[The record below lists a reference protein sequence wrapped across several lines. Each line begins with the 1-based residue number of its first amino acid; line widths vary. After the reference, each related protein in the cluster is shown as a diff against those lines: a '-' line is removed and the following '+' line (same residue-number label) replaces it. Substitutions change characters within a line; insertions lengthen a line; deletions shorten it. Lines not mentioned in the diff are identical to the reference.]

1 MSTLGD
7 AARPDEGRARRQARR
22 AVTSVDR
29 LQEVVRKHRPDPLYP
44 DRCVGCGFVYTPRRI
59 ECPSAQA
66 AFARLNEARDP
77 RKPTSGAGRT
87 AGQESAVGPEPEV
100 QALPPANDR
109 LPCQRAPHQWDLD
122 VGTLQGWGE
131 ALEGCAGCPMLQRC
145 RTELERMYP
154 RLGER
159 GHGPMGLVWAGVAY
173 GTDGQ
178 PLSWGQLRDRE
189 YYRGMRAA
197 A

>member
-1 MSTLGD
+1 MTTLGD
-7 AARPDEGRARRQARR
+7 AARPDEGRSGRQARR
-22 AVTSVDR
+22 PVTSVDR
-29 LQEVVRKHRPDPLYP
+29 LQEVVREHHPDPLHP
-44 DRCVGCGFVYTPRRI
+44 DRCAHCRFVYTPHRF
-59 ECPSAQA
+59 ECPPAQT
-66 AFARLNEARDP
+66 AFARLNDARNP
-77 RKPTSGAGRT
+77 GRSTSSARRT
-87 AGQESAVGPEPEV
+87 AGQQQAGVPEPEV
-100 QALPPANDR
+100 QALPPADDR

-131 ALEGCAGCPMLQRC
+131 ALEGCLGCPMLQRC

-178 PLSWGQLRDRE
+178 PLSWGQLRDRK
-189 YYRGMRAA
+189 YHRGMRAA